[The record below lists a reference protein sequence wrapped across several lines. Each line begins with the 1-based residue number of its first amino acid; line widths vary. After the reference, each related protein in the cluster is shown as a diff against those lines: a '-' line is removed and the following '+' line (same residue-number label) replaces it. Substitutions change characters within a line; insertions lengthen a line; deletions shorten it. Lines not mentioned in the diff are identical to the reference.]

1 MTAKNKIGIVGYG
14 IVGKAT
20 HLGLLSEQSVVIHDI
35 RLDTKL
41 EDLYV
46 CEYVFFCIP
55 TDSDASI
62 QLLLEEIRLLKSYN
76 PNVKIVIRSTVP
88 VGTCAM
94 IELAINDSIYYIPEF
109 LRERMWEE
117 DCFNR
122 PIVVGSKNAS
132 LPDWLRTEEFISVT
146 LEEAEVIK
154 MMSNNMATARV
165 TLANHFYELSRA
177 VGADYDSVL
186 QTYLQVNHD
195 QNYLEVND
203 NLRAFGGKCL
213 PKDLD
218 FLINTFSRLN
228 LPQTYFTA
236 IRDDNNLWPITV
248 RKS

>member
-1 MTAKNKIGIVGYG
+1 MTANSKIGIVGYG

-20 HLGLLSEQSVVIHDI
+20 HKGLLAEQTVVVHDI

-55 TDSDASI
+55 TDTEASI
-62 QLLLEEIRLLKSYN
+62 QLLLEEIKLLKSYN
-76 PNVKIVIRSTVP
+76 PNVKVVIRSTVP
-88 VGTCAM
+88 VGSCAM
-94 IELAINDSIYYIPEF
+94 IETAINDDIYYLPEF

-117 DCFNR
+117 DCMNR
-122 PIVVGSKNAS
+122 PFIVGSKNAK
-132 LPDWLRTEEFISVT
+132 LPNWLRTEEFVSVT
-146 LEEAEVIK
+146 LEEAEIIK

-165 TLANHFYELSRA
+165 TLANHFYELSQA
-177 VGADYDSVL
+177 VGADYNSIL

-195 QNYLEVND
+195 QHYLEVND
-203 NLRAFGGKCL
+203 NLRGFGGKCL

-218 FLINTFSRLN
+218 FLINTFKQYN
-228 LPQTYFTA
+228 LTQTYFTA
-236 IRDDNNLWPITV
+236 VKQDNTLWPITV

>member
-1 MTAKNKIGIVGYG
+1 MTATSKIGIVGYG

-20 HLGLLSEQSVVIHDI
+20 HLGLLSEQDVVVHDI

-46 CEYVFFCIP
+46 CEYAFFCIP
-55 TDSDASI
+55 TDTEASI
-62 QLLLEEIRLLKSYN
+62 QLLLEEIRLLKSFN
-76 PNVKIVIRSTVP
+76 PNIKIVIRSTVP

-94 IELAINDSIYYIPEF
+94 IEQAIGDDIYYLPEF

-122 PIVVGSKNAS
+122 PIVVGSKNAK

-165 TLANHFYELSRA
+165 TLANHFYELSQA

-203 NLRAFGGKCL
+203 TLRGFGGKCL

-218 FLINTFSRLN
+218 FLIGTFARLN
-228 LPQTYFTA
+228 LSQTYFTA
-236 IRDDNNLWPITV
+236 IKQDNELWPTTV

>member
-1 MTAKNKIGIVGYG
+1 MKPIGIIGYG

-20 HLGLLSEQSVVIHDI
+20 HKGLFADKPVLVHDI
-35 RLDTKL
+35 LHGTKL

-94 IELAINDSIYYIPEF
+94 IELAINDDIYYIPEF

-122 PIVVGSKNAS
+122 PLVVGSKNAVS
-132 LPDWLRTEEFISVT
+132 PDWLRTEEFISVT

-165 TLANHFYELSRA
+165 TLANHFYELSQA
-177 VGADYDSVL
+177 VGADYNSVL

-203 NLRAFGGKCL
+203 NLRGFGGKCL

-218 FLINTFSRLN
+218 FLIATFERLK
-228 LPQTYFTA
+228 LTQTYFTS
-236 IRDDNNLWPITV
+236 IKQDNSLWPITV